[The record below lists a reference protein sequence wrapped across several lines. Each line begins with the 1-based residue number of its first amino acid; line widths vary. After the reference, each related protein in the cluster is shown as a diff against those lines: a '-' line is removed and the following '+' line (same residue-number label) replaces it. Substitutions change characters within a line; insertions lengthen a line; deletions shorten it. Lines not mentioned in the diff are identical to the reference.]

1 MCKSK
6 KIFTIIIFIAVFLFA
21 LYLAAFANH
30 DNFGIELL
38 KKSFHLENDTNSI
51 LLEVL
56 RFPRVI
62 KATVAGSCLALS
74 GMILQSVSKNP
85 LAEPFITG
93 ISAGAGLGIV
103 FSVLFFSGFAYSL
116 CGFAGALIAAFLVIL
131 FCGIGK
137 FTVTKLILTG
147 LSVNM
152 FASSIISFIMITNPE
167 RIYVLTYLLT
177 GNISENTGISDF
189 ALFVLWTVLIM
200 ITAIMMPK
208 MIFLGL
214 DEDFMPELKK
224 QRKKYNLVL
233 LILSAFFAGMSVLT
247 VGILSFVGIIAPQIS
262 KMLVGSDY
270 RYAFFVNIFLGA
282 SFILIADFVA
292 RTIVYPMQIPL
303 GLVTAFVGAPI
314 FVYFLVKKGGL
325 LND

>member
-1 MCKSK
+1 MSK
-6 KIFTIIIFIAVFLFA
+6 KKKLYIILFLLFVFCFV
-21 LYLAAFANH
+21 LYLATFAGNEG
-30 DNFGIELL
+30 FGFRLL
-38 KKSFHLENDTNSI
+38 KKSFNLGNDTDSV

-62 KATVAGSCLALS
+62 KAVVAGSCLALS

-103 FSVLFFSGFAYSL
+103 FSVLFFSGFAYSFF
-116 CGFAGALIAAFLVIL
+116 GFVGALISAVFVII

-152 FASSIISFIMITNPE
+152 FASSIISFIMLTNPD
-167 RIYVLTYLLT
+167 RIYVLSYLLT
-177 GNISENTGISDF
+177 GNISENTGVSD
-189 ALFVLWTVLIM
+189 LTLIVLWLVFMLV
-200 ITAIMMPK
+200 TALMMPK

-214 DEDFMPELKK
+214 DEDFMPDFKE
-224 QRKKYNLVL
+224 QRKKYKFILIVL
-233 LILSAFFAGMSVLT
+233 SSILAGMSVLT

-270 RYAFFVNIFLGA
+270 RYSFFVNILVGA

-292 RTIVYPMQIPL
+292 RIIVYPMQVPL
-303 GLVTAFVGAPI
+303 GLVTAFVGAPV